1 MNDSASHARQWM
13 AKAGNDLVAGQRL
26 LAAGGPYDAMLH
38 ALFLGFVFAMIF
50 GHAPII
56 LPAVL
61 GITVGFRR
69 GFYAHLVL
77 LHATLALRV
86 AGDLLGWTPGRRWGG
101 VLNVAAL
108 LLFAASRAQHVRH
121 LIQPALA
128 EGKVVL
134 CDRFTDST
142 TAYQG
147 YARGLDPDFIQR
159 LNDYASCSCKPD
171 ITLLLD
177 LDIADGFSRVTSR
190 AECAPGQDRFEA
202 EELSFH
208 KRVREG
214 FLKIAEKE
222 PSRVKILNA
231 KLPPEQVRA
240 QIVEIV
246 NDAFG
251 PL

>member
-1 MNDSASHARQWM
+1 MKGIFITFEGPEGAGKTTQVRFLAEYLLLRGRHCITTREPGGTPLAEKLRELVKSPCASE
-13 AKAGNDLVAGQRL
+13 K
-26 LAAGGPYDAMLH
+26 LADEAE
-38 ALFLGFVFAMIF
+38 
-50 GHAPII
+50 
-56 LPAVL
+56 
-61 GITVGFRR
+61 
-69 GFYAHLVL
+69 
-77 LHATLALRV
+77 
-86 AGDLLGWTPGRRWGG
+86 
-101 VLNVAAL
+101 L